1 MTQPPSEP
9 EQPDSPRPPEQ
20 PAPPSYP
27 PPPPGYQQ
35 QPPPGQQQ
43 PPPGQPQPPPGYQ
56 QQQPPPGYPPPGYPP
71 GQYAPSGYPPAPPY
85 QPRPRHPD
93 AMTVLILGAIAVA
106 IFPPTGP
113 FAWYIGAR
121 VKREYAEQP
130 GRWSGEDEVKVGYVL
145 GIIGSVLCMLFALFV
160 VIGIVVLI
168 AAASS

>member
-9 EQPDSPRPPEQ
+9 EQPDGPRPPEQ
-20 PAPPSYP
+20 PAPPPPYP
-27 PPPPGYQQ
+27 PPSPGYQQQPPPGYQQ
-35 QPPPGQQQ
+35 QPPPGQ
-43 PPPGQPQPPPGYQ
+43 PQPG
-56 QQQPPPGYPPPGYPP
+56 QPPPGYPPPGYPP
-71 GQYAPSGYPPAPPY
+71 PGQYAPSGYPQPPPF

-93 AMTVLILGAIAVA
+93 AMTVLILGAISVA

>member
-20 PAPPSYP
+20 PAPPPYA
-27 PPPPGYQQ
+27 PPPPG
-35 QPPPGQQQ
+35 
-43 PPPGQPQPPPGYQ
+43 QPPPGYQ
-56 QQQPPPGYPPPGYPP
+56 QPGYQQPPPGYPPPSGQYPPPSGQYPPGGYPP
-71 GQYAPSGYPPAPPY
+71 PPF

-93 AMTVLILGAIAVA
+93 AMTVLILGAISVA

-121 VKREYAEQP
+121 VKREYAQQP

-145 GIIGSVLCMLFALFV
+145 GIVGSVLCMLFALFV

-168 AAASS
+168 AAAST

>member
-9 EQPDSPRPPEQ
+9 EQPDGPRPPEQ
-20 PAPPSYP
+20 PAPPPPYP
-27 PPPPGYQQ
+27 PPPPGYQEQPPPGYQQ
-35 QPPPGQQQ
+35 QPPPGQ
-43 PPPGQPQPPPGYQ
+43 
-56 QQQPPPGYPPPGYPP
+56 PPPGYPPPGYPP
-71 GQYAPSGYPPAPPY
+71 PRQYAPSGYPPAPPY

-93 AMTVLILGAIAVA
+93 AMTVLILGAISVA

-121 VKREYAEQP
+121 VKRDYAGQP

>member
-9 EQPDSPRPPEQ
+9 EQPDGPRPPEQ
-20 PAPPSYP
+20 PAPPPAYP
-27 PPPPGYQQ
+27 PPPPGYQE
-35 QPPPGQQQ
+35 QPPPGYHQQ
-43 PPPGQPQPPPGYQ
+43 PPPGQPPPPGY

-71 GQYAPSGYPPAPPY
+71 GQYAPSGYPQPPPF

-93 AMTVLILGAIAVA
+93 AMTVLILGAISVA

-121 VKREYAEQP
+121 VKREYAGQP

-168 AAASS
+168 AASSS